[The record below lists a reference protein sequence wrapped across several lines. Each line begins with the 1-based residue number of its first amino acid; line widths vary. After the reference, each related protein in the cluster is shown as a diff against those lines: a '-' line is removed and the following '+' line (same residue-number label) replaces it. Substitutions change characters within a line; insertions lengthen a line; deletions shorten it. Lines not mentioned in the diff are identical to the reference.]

1 MNIEKCESMTIG
13 EVNDLIRQLDD
24 AIREQAQEIMSYH
37 GVEDFSESQSYILS
51 QLNNFM
57 AIKEA
62 LVVYNKWS
70 VCNTDT
76 FTAKTE
82 TVRKEF
88 YNQDDFIVGAKM
100 MVGWETANRGG
111 TTYDTHE
118 KFTHYI
124 SEITDAVCTF
134 KRIKRSNEIDKQQT
148 KR

>member
-1 MNIEKCESMTIG
+1 MNIEQCESMTIG

-24 AIREQAQEIMSYH
+24 AIREQAEDIMEYH
-37 GVEDFSESQSYILS
+37 GVEDFSESQSYISS

-62 LVVYNKWS
+62 LVVYNKWA

-82 TVRKEF
+82 AVRKEF

-100 MVGWETANRGG
+100 MIGCDTANRLG

-118 KFTHYI
+118 KFTHFI
-124 SEITDAVCTF
+124 SEIKEKECTF
-134 KRIKRSNEIDKQQT
+134 KRVK
-148 KR
+148 